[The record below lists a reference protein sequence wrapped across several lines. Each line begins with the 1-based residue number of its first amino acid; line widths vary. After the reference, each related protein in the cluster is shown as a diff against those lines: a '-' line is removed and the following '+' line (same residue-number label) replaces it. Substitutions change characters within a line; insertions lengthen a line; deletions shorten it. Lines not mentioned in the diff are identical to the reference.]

1 MRILITGKHGQ
12 VGHELIRSLSC
23 LGDVVT
29 TDSKTLDLSKTDEL
43 AEKVEQLAPDLIVN
57 AAAYTAVDKAETE
70 QELAYKVNALA
81 PQILAE
87 VAKNR
92 DIPLIHYSTDY
103 VFNGSGDKAWI
114 EEAETQPLNVYGRTK
129 LAGELAI
136 SSATD
141 KYMIFRTS
149 WVYGARGANFL
160 NTMKRLAIDKVQLSI
175 VHDQIGAPT
184 WSRHIADVTA
194 QVVSQSHQQADF
206 WQKHSGIYHLS
217 GAGHA
222 SWFDF
227 AEQIF
232 HLMAEQGH
240 SVPKLHP
247 ITTHDYPTPANRP
260 ANSLLDN
267 TKLKQHFGLALP
279 DWKTS
284 LEWVMSGQNG

>member
-1 MRILITGKHGQ
+1 MRILITGKYGQ
-12 VGHELIRSLSC
+12 VGHELTRSLSC
-23 LGDVVT
+23 LGDIIA
-29 TDSKTLDLSKTDEL
+29 TDSKTLDLSKTEEL
-43 AEKVEQLAPDLIVN
+43 AEKVEKLAPDLIVN

-87 VAKNR
+87 IAKNR

-114 EEAETQPLNVYGRTK
+114 EDAETQPLNVYGRTK

-136 SSATD
+136 SNATD
-141 KYMIFRTS
+141 KYLIFRTS

-175 VHDQIGAPT
+175 VHDQVGTPT
-184 WSRHIADVTA
+184 WARHIADVTA
-194 QVVSQSHQQADF
+194 QVISQSHQQTDF
-206 WQKHSGIYHLS
+206 WQNHSGVYHLS
-217 GAGHA
+217 GAGQA

-227 AEQIF
+227 AQQIF
-232 HLMAEQGH
+232 NLMAAQGH

-247 ITTHDYPTPANRP
+247 ITTRDYPTPANRP

-267 TKLKQHFGLALP
+267 TKLKQHFDLALP
-279 DWKTS
+279 DWQTT
-284 LEWVMSGQNG
+284 LEWVMSGEE

>member
-1 MRILITGKHGQ
+1 MRILITGKYGQ
-12 VGHELIRSLSC
+12 VGHELTRSLSC
-23 LGDVVT
+23 LGDVIA
-29 TDSKTLDLSKTDEL
+29 TDSKTLDLSKTEEL
-43 AEKVEQLAPDLIVN
+43 AEKVEKLAPDLIVN

-87 VAKNR
+87 VAKKC

-103 VFNGSGDKAWI
+103 VFNGCSDRAWT
-114 EEAETQPLNVYGRTK
+114 EDAETQPLNVYGRTK

-136 SSATD
+136 SNATD
-141 KYMIFRTS
+141 KYLIFRTS

-175 VHDQIGAPT
+175 VHDQIGTPT
-184 WSRHIADVTA
+184 WARHIADVTA
-194 QVVSQSHQQADF
+194 QVISQSHQQTDF
-206 WQKHSGIYHLS
+206 WQNHSGVYHLS
-217 GAGHA
+217 GAGRA

-227 AEQIF
+227 AQQIF
-232 HLMAEQGH
+232 NLMAAQGH

-247 ITTHDYPTPANRP
+247 ITTRDYPTPANRP

-267 TKLKQHFGLALP
+267 TKLKQHFDLALP
-279 DWKTS
+279 DWQTT
-284 LEWVMSGQNG
+284 LEWVMSGEE

>member
-1 MRILITGKHGQ
+1 MRILITGKYGQ
-12 VGHELIRSLSC
+12 VGHELTRSLSC
-23 LGDVVT
+23 LGDVIA
-29 TDSKTLDLSKTDEL
+29 TDSKTLDLSKTEEL

-103 VFNGSGDKAWI
+103 VFNGSGDKAWT
-114 EEAETQPLNVYGRTK
+114 EDAETQPLNVYGRTK

-136 SSATD
+136 SNATD
-141 KYMIFRTS
+141 KYLIFRTS

-175 VHDQIGAPT
+175 VHDQIGTPT
-184 WSRHIADVTA
+184 WARHIADVTA
-194 QVVSQSHQQADF
+194 QVISQSHQQTDF
-206 WQKHSGIYHLS
+206 WQNHSGVYHLS
-217 GAGHA
+217 GAGRA

-227 AEQIF
+227 AQQIYN
-232 HLMAEQGH
+232 LMAAQGH
-240 SVPKLHP
+240 TVPKP
-247 ITTHDYPTPANRP
+247 NPNTTP
-260 ANSLLDN
+260 
-267 TKLKQHFGLALP
+267 
-279 DWKTS
+279 
-284 LEWVMSGQNG
+284 E